1 MNLSEKCNRTDMVKF
16 GHEILTTII
25 VSYIISFILSLL
37 VNFGAITTSLGFDL
51 IKWLSGLSILFIVFI
66 YFLELI
72 YLGRAKKMLA
82 EN

>member
-1 MNLSEKCNRTDMVKF
+1 MVKF

-25 VSYIISFILSLL
+25 VSYIISFVLSLL
-37 VNFGAITTSLGFDL
+37 VTFGANTTSLGFGL